1 MVSPMGDVR
10 DRVQDGMTALEKL
23 VAGIPGYRGYRERG
37 NRRDADRLWRE
48 HLLGLLDD
56 VRRRLSHLQA
66 RLSAEGQFKPVT
78 DLNRVSRRLMR
89 IRDRIEH
96 AGYAYGAFFDPIE
109 IEGEALDQLYEYDL
123 SLKEYLG
130 KVDEA
135 AATMV
140 GATVEQRPE
149 AITALSDALDEIDRM
164 VHQRNEAVAEL
175 AP

>member
-1 MVSPMGDVR
+1 
-10 DRVQDGMTALEKL
+10 MTALEKL
-23 VAGIPGYRGYRERG
+23 VASIPGYRGYQERE

-48 HLLGLLDD
+48 HLVGLLGD
-56 VRRRLSHLQA
+56 VRSRLSHLQS

-78 DLNRVSRRLMR
+78 DLNRVSRRLVR

-96 AGYAYGAFFDPIE
+96 AGYGYAGFFDPIK
-109 IEGEALDQLYEYDL
+109 IEAEALDRLYEYDL

-135 AATMV
+135 AADMV
-140 GATVEQRPE
+140 SATVEERPE
-149 AITALSDALDEIDRM
+149 AIAALSDVLDELDRM
-164 VHQRNEAVAEL
+164 VDHRNEAAAEL